1 MRWYVRVTNPFDGQL
16 FISKLQK
23 LYTNKFQTF
32 SFVQQKCIYTATGR
46 VVHYKT
52 ERYTHFPR
60 TPLKPTHLP
69 KCHCSFYSY
78 WFKLVIFLPPN
89 EFSLTPLSL
98 SISLSISISSVSLGI
113 WIKTLRVIECSGMCL
128 LSTVINQGIY

>member
-1 MRWYVRVTNPFDGQL
+1 MSASPTLLMDSFLSVSCRSYIVTN
-16 FISKLQK
+16 SKL
-23 LYTNKFQTF
+23 

-128 LSTVINQGIY
+128 LSTVINQVIY